1 MIATGN
7 HNDANSLRAHRPL
20 GIVTA
25 ANCNVRT
32 SQSLPLWG
40 RWQPEGLTEE
50 VQYTHVIYTRYGEM
64 EEQDLIRP
72 ALRRATF
79 PKGEGMGAHA
89 PVPQTTI

>member
-1 MIATGN
+1 MTAPV
-7 HNDANSLRAHRPL
+7 LQ
-20 GIVTA
+20 IVIY
-25 ANCNVRT
+25 RT
-32 SQSLPLWG
+32 SQRLPLWG

-79 PKGEGMGAHA
+79 PKGEGVGWCDKFYF
-89 PVPQTTI
+89 PQ